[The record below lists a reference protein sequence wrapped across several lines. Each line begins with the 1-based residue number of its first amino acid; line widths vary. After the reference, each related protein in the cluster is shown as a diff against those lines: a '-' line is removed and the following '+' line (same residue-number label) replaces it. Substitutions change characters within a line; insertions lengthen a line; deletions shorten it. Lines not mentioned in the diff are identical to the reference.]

1 MKIYISQTL
10 IFFSL
15 MGCSISNTNKNSSLF
30 LKDEIKSLLTR
41 TKQRESIATEVS
53 SVFVGWHLDHILLTI
68 NQIYSALEKS
78 NPEDFCESL
87 NTGKSMLFAF
97 DEIPLRQA
105 KAIENVRPP
114 KLITIEKNN
123 LDYELAKS
131 NILQMDSLPNNA
143 YFTHP
148 DFGVLKKDEAK

>member
-1 MKIYISQTL
+1 
-10 IFFSL
+10 
-15 MGCSISNTNKNSSLF
+15 MGCSSSNTNKNSSLF
-30 LKDEIKSLLTR
+30 LKDEIKSILTCA
-41 TKQRESIATEVS
+41 TQRDSIATEVS
-53 SVFVGWHLDHILLTI
+53 SVSVGWHLDHILLTI

-97 DEIPLRQA
+97 DEMPLRQA

-148 DFGVLKKDEAK
+148 DFGVLKKNEAK